1 MVSRSQS
8 HGGTGP
14 GRRRRGD
21 KPNQK
26 PFQGATD
33 DDAVQQR
40 REKQH
45 ETAEQSQN
53 ENGSII
59 ACMCAMQ
66 SQRERCTR
74 TVSSSQADSSQ
85 CELCQRCQRE
95 AAIAEQQEAEAVPT
109 GLGTA
114 VLQVAET
121 VPSVLS
127 V

>member
-40 REKQH
+40 EEEQHGTAKQN
-45 ETAEQSQN
+45 QSDD
-53 ENGSII
+53 GSMI
-59 ACMCAMQ
+59 ACICAMQ
-66 SQRERCTR
+66 LQDERCTR
-74 TVSSSQADSSQ
+74 TVSSLQTDSSQ

>member
-14 GRRRRGD
+14 GRRRWGD

-33 DDAVQQR
+33 DNAVQQR

-45 ETAEQSQN
+45 ETAEQSQS
-53 ENGSII
+53 EDGSMI
-59 ACMCAMQ
+59 ACICAMQ
-66 SQRERCTR
+66 FQDERCTR

-95 AAIAEQQEAEAVPT
+95 AIAEQQEAEAVPT

>member
-33 DDAVQQR
+33 DDAVRQR

-45 ETAEQSQN
+45 GTAKQNQSDD
-53 ENGSII
+53 GSII
-59 ACMCAMQ
+59 TCICAMQ
-66 SQRERCTR
+66 FQDERCTR

-85 CELCQRCQRE
+85 CELCQHE
-95 AAIAEQQEAEAVPT
+95 AAIAEQQEAQAVPT
-109 GLGTA
+109 GLETA